1 MKDQDV
7 IGQWVYHK
15 EDYVSTE
22 IKTYS
27 SIKKKQMSPWN
38 FNDFDAVDK
47 IYDHHKIF
55 SSGRSK
61 FYLKRFLE

>member
-1 MKDQDV
+1 MSLSQGGLR
-7 IGQWVYHK
+7 IYWK
-15 EDYVSTE
+15 ETH
-22 IKTYS
+22 S

-55 SSGRSK
+55 SSERSK
-61 FYLKRFLE
+61 FYLERFLE